1 MNDSQETT
9 LLASIFDGVVAGRL
23 SDVETHVQEA
33 SGAGISAVK
42 ILNEGLIAAM
52 TEVGNRFERGEL
64 FIPEMLIAAKAMQ
77 AGLSLLKPHLLEN
90 EASPFGKVVLGTVK
104 GDLHDIGKNLVA
116 MMLEGAGF
124 EVVDLGTD
132 VSPQQFVEAV
142 KTEKPQL
149 VGLSALLTTTMANMK
164 TTVEAMIEAKIR
176 DEVKI
181 LIGGAPVTEDFANE
195 IGIDGY
201 APDAIRAV
209 TVAKGLLG

>member
-1 MNDSQETT
+1 MESEDLVSA
-9 LLASIFDGVVAGRL
+9 LADLKEKEALKIARARLNSDEDPTAIL
-23 SDVETHVQEA
+23 SDARRGMGIVGERFA
-33 SGAGISAVK
+33 SGEYFIPDLVYSGEILKQITEMAKPKLSKEAAVK
-42 ILNEGLIAAM
+42 RL
-52 TEVGNRFERGEL
+52 
-64 FIPEMLIAAKAMQ
+64 
-77 AGLSLLKPHLLEN
+77 
-90 EASPFGKVVLGTVK
+90 GKVVLGTVK